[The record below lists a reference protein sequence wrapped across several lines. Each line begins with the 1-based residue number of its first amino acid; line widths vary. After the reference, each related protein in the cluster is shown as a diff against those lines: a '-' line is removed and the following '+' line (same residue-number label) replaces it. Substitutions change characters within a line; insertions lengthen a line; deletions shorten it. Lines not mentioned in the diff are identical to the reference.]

1 MLKRGIL
8 SQRFRFNKANRIRS
22 NFSVVVIILLNT
34 RCYEFFSYQK
44 YIVRLVVR
52 RAFFP

>member
-1 MLKRGIL
+1 MLL
-8 SQRFRFNKANRIRS
+8 QRFRFNKTNRIRS
-22 NFSVVVIILLNT
+22 NFSVTIVLLLNT

-44 YIVRLVVR
+44 YIVWLVVR